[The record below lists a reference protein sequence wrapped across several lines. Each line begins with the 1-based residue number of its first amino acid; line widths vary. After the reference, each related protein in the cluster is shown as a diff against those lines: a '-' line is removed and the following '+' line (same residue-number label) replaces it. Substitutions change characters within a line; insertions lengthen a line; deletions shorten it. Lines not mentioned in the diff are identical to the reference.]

1 VYKRQGY
8 QDLKSQDWTD
18 LVGQPSVWATQA
30 ALKRIGEDANL
41 QSADKK
47 ELNEDPDEFFQ
58 TEIEGVPF
66 YVLAE
71 NSIARELGRHLHLA
85 ETYEVKRA
93 GAREG
98 LRDLYGSPSFIRNKS
113 KKGPEYFRALGPLG
127 APQKG
132 QKGYREAPKIGMAFG
147 GTSPFKLASHLLN
160 NALFYLDTPEMKESW
175 CAELPDDEDCFGDYP
190 ENDTESLSLADL
202 IDVPLLG
209 GDGGP
214 LGEINRAVIAL
225 QVVTGAMETDP
236 LRWAGVPIQIGEK
249 RSRKSAPEKVFS
261 PRLGDGD
268 FGAVPIWAV
277 RVSLSDWFASMVPGF
292 DQGLRVVNIDKKI
305 AQDFIEAHHS
315 ALPYL
320 NARGLIFA
328 LGLMKGDRLV
338 AVATANTPS
347 GRGWIQSSRRKTG
360 GLDPENIVEL
370 TRVASD
376 GTVKGA
382 ASKLVSRIIDV
393 MDFAKRGDPDAPSLL
408 VTYQLREEKGTTYKA
423 LKDKGLRPVAKVKG
437 TRPGGSRAGGE
448 FTGDPALAAREKIRW
463 ECCVEPPALRADW
476 DLIEPKQKTLWNPL
490 GVTWMPTG
498 STVAPIQNENSPPVE
513 IQSFLFDRDRFG
525 TESATRW
532 LGKQGFATPDI
543 RETSKLIRVRV
554 SPPGSFVREQLR
566 IINIDRGIRAVVGPP
581 RR

>member
-1 VYKRQGY
+1 MDSVALTAHVGRGKKPRRVTAAQDVARERLRYERFAGY

-113 KKGPEYFRALGPLG
+113 KKGSEYFRALGPLG

-147 GTSPFKLASHLLN
+147 GTSPFKLASYLLN

-236 LRWAGVPIQIGEK
+236 LRWAGVPIQIGEN
-249 RSRKSAPEKVFS
+249 RQAEKV
-261 PRLGDGD
+261 RLKKYFRRDLGMET
-268 FGAVPIWAV
+268 
-277 RVSLSDWFASMVPGF
+277 SELS
-292 DQGLRVVNIDKKI
+292 
-305 AQDFIEAHHS
+305 
-315 ALPYL
+315 
-320 NARGLIFA
+320 
-328 LGLMKGDRLV
+328 
-338 AVATANTPS
+338 
-347 GRGWIQSSRRKTG
+347 
-360 GLDPENIVEL
+360 
-370 TRVASD
+370 
-376 GTVKGA
+376 
-382 ASKLVSRIIDV
+382 
-393 MDFAKRGDPDAPSLL
+393 
-408 VTYQLREEKGTTYKA
+408 
-423 LKDKGLRPVAKVKG
+423 
-437 TRPGGSRAGGE
+437 
-448 FTGDPALAAREKIRW
+448 
-463 ECCVEPPALRADW
+463 
-476 DLIEPKQKTLWNPL
+476 
-490 GVTWMPTG
+490 
-498 STVAPIQNENSPPVE
+498 
-513 IQSFLFDRDRFG
+513 RFG
-525 TESATRW
+525 RY
-532 LGKQGFATPDI
+532 G
-543 RETSKLIRVRV
+543 
-554 SPPGSFVREQLR
+554 SPSRTGL
-566 IINIDRGIRAVVGPP
+566 PP
-581 RR
+581 WSQDSTKG